1 MSRGLT
7 RDIFTHSQMF
17 DYGKQEIF
25 EELFEEWSKKKVI
38 EKWNDRSVLLI
49 YFLDLLGLLEVL
61 YLHKISL
68 RVKNANMFTSH
79 FFKLTEM
86 IR

>member
-1 MSRGLT
+1 MENRKFLRNFLKS
-7 RDIFTHSQMF
+7 
-17 DYGKQEIF
+17 EV
-25 EELFEEWSKKKVI
+25 KKKVI